1 MCTLDFAMSMYS
13 VAAELGLGK
22 PAQALASPAPGP
34 APATGVPTT
43 QSRAEVD
50 QILPEASAEETP
62 GTGADRGGQGGA
74 PAAPEGDDA
83 LIDASEISVGE
94 PILWPFSDCHLPIA
108 RLVNTDGV
116 EIVAMQQSIS
126 EKQGAASAEEILER
140 LPKIYAASSDLN
152 EDSMLLAEKMKLF
165 QDNIKECQTFL
176 TVSAFHRVLIL
187 CLAP

>member
-1 MCTLDFAMSMYS
+1 VCTLDFAMSMYS

-94 PILWPFSDCHLPIA
+94 PILWPFSD
-108 RLVNTDGV
+108 
-116 EIVAMQQSIS
+116 
-126 EKQGAASAEEILER
+126 
-140 LPKIYAASSDLN
+140 
-152 EDSMLLAEKMKLF
+152 
-165 QDNIKECQTFL
+165 
-176 TVSAFHRVLIL
+176 
-187 CLAP
+187 

>member
-140 LPKIYAASSDLN
+140 LPKIYANLN